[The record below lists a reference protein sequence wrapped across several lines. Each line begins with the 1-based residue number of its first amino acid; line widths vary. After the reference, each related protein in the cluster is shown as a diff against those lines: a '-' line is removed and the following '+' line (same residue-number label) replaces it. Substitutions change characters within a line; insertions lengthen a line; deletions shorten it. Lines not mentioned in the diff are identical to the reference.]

1 MNGGSYAGK
10 TDCCEAAATQRQHRT
25 ARVASRKNDEF
36 NSAYQRL
43 FEMIYPFSGLSSRP

>member
-36 NSAYQRL
+36 NSVYQRP
-43 FEMIYPFSGLSSRP
+43 FKVIYQFLGF